1 MAGQDELGN
10 EEVELVLDK
19 LPVARRGR
27 GWGCKVPRTAAVV
40 GGALTSSRWITEPT
54 RSRGQTDAAWLMNWS
69 CDFALSM
76 LKTSMGT
83 SGAKVARVAGA
94 SLPISPGT
102 ARCGPW

>member
-1 MAGQDELGN
+1 MAGKDELGD

-19 LPVARRGR
+19 LPVARGR
-27 GWGCKVPRTAAVV
+27 GWEVCLPSTRVV
-40 GGALTSSRWITEPT
+40 GGELTSSRWITDPT

-83 SGAKVARVAGA
+83 SGAKVASVTRA